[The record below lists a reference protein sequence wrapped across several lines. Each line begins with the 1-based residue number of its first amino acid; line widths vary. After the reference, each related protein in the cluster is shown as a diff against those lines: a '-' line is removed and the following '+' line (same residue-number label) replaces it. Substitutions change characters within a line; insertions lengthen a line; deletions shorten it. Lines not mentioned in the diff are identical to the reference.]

1 MLGIYACAHEDF
13 PVMRF
18 RYFVA
23 DREPH
28 SQSEECKVWSIDCS
42 ESMPVRMK
50 MDSLMVV
57 YSVRVRNS
65 MWACTST
72 NSDIWGHALCLARF
86 CPSASSNGKAS
97 LLETFCSTCSV
108 SADILGS
115 PLFCDVQDFPSQQ
128 EREREKKRKTRKRGN
143 DVILRDEFRAFTLT
157 QKLVLFFSFRVNRLI
172 DWLESHTLLHRRDF
186 ELCDRF
192 ESGLNN

>member
-50 MDSLMVV
+50 MDCLMVV
-57 YSVRVRNS
+57 FSVRVRNS
-65 MWACTST
+65 MWACAST

-97 LLETFCSTCSV
+97 LLETFCSTSSV
-108 SADILGS
+108 SADSLGFL
-115 PLFCDVQDFPSQQ
+115 LFCDVQDFPSQQ
-128 EREREKKRKTRKRGN
+128 TRKRKTTWFYEMNFARLPSRRS
-143 DVILRDEFRAFTLT
+143 LCC
-157 QKLVLFFSFRVNRLI
+157 FSLSEST
-172 DWLESHTLLHRRDF
+172 DWLIGLSHIHFFTDGIWVVWSIWVRVK
-186 ELCDRF
+186 
-192 ESGLNN
+192 

>member
-28 SQSEECKVWSIDCS
+28 SQSEECKLRSTDCS

-128 EREREKKRKTRKRGN
+128 EREREREKKGKQGKEETTWFYEMNFARLPWRRS
-143 DVILRDEFRAFTLT
+143 LCC
-157 QKLVLFFSFRVNRLI
+157 FSLSESI
-172 DWLESHTLLHRRDF
+172 DWLIGLSHIHFFTDGIWVVWSIWVRIK
-186 ELCDRF
+186 
-192 ESGLNN
+192 